1 MDTTETQGSRTNKA
15 SRNSHSSDT
24 GDPFRIHA
32 RAAYRRGEVGSS
44 PPPSAIDSRIDESA
58 WMFFMR

>member
-1 MDTTETQGSRTNKA
+1 MRSISGNKMKSARSRRA
-15 SRNSHSSDT
+15 S
-24 GDPFRIHA
+24 GDIGQRSRIIPGP
-32 RAAYRRGEVGSS
+32 YRRGGVGSS